1 MLRSCGVSLIG
12 VLALAISLAY
22 GQASSVLPDKEK
34 LEQGKKFLAE
44 GKITEAKAFFEDLIT
59 RNPKDP
65 DVYLFLGIVTLRLRE
80 PETAEVYIRKALAL
94 HPDHLE
100 ARTLMGWLNLEVK
113 RDYAAAIADYDRVVQ
128 LRPDLPEA
136 YNNLGVA
143 FKKKGEMEKALA
155 NFNRALELRENYGE
169 ARSNRGWVYA
179 EQRKWREAREDFEQ
193 VLRIHP
199 RDEGALYGL
208 SHALKEE
215 RDYPGAQQALRQ
227 LMAQSANFVYWL
239 EWAQLQLVRF
249 YWVFLLAAGAI
260 FLHSR
265 YRRVRRESHGG

>member
-1 MLRSCGVSLIG
+1 MLRLCGLFLIG
-12 VLALAISLAY
+12 VLGLAISLAY
-22 GQASSVLPDKEK
+22 GQPGSVFSDKEK
-34 LEQGKKFLAE
+34 LKQGKDYLAE
-44 GKITEAKAFFEDLIT
+44 GKVAEAKTIFEDLAG

-65 DVYLFLGIVTLRLRE
+65 DLYLFLGIVTLRLRE
-80 PETAEVYIRKALAL
+80 PQAAEVHIRKALAL
-94 HPDHLE
+94 APDHLE

-113 RDYAAAIADYDRVVQ
+113 RDYPAAIEDYTRVVKQ
-128 LRPDLPEA
+128 MPDLPEA

-143 FKKKGEMEKALA
+143 FRKKGEMERALE
-155 NFNRALELRENYGE
+155 NFNRALELREDYGE

-179 EQRKWREAREDFEQ
+179 EQKKWREARADFEQ
-193 VLRIHP
+193 ALRSNP

-208 SHALKEE
+208 SHALKET
-215 RDYPGAQQALRQ
+215 RDYAGAQQALRQ

-260 FLHSR
+260 FFHSR
-265 YRRVRRESHGG
+265 YRRVRSESHGS

>member
-1 MLRSCGVSLIG
+1 MLRSCGLSLLG
-12 VLALAISLAY
+12 VLALAVSLAY
-22 GQASSVLPDKEK
+22 GQAGSALPD
-34 LEQGKKFLAE
+34 LEQGKKYLAE
-44 GKITEAKAFFEDLIT
+44 GKVAEAKALFEDLV
-59 RNPKDP
+59 RRDSKDP
-65 DVYLFLGIVTLRLRE
+65 DVYLLLGIVTLRLRD
-80 PETAEVYIRKALAL
+80 PETAEGHIRKALAL
-94 HPDHLE
+94 QPDHSE

-155 NFNRALELRENYGE
+155 NFNRALELRENYAE

-179 EQRKWREAREDFEQ
+179 DQRKWREARADFEQ
-193 VLRIHP
+193 VLKFHP

-208 SHALKEE
+208 SHVLKEE
-215 RDYPGAQQALRQ
+215 RDYSGAQQALRQ

-249 YWVFLLAAGAI
+249 YWVFLLAAVAI
-260 FLHSR
+260 FFHSR
-265 YRRVRRESHGG
+265 YSRRVRRESHGS